1 MFYFYS
7 ISGIQGNDHG
17 FDFDSFKLIEKQK
30 DTQMLFKMIKRRI
43 FLQILLVAV
52 ITTFSGLDLLG
63 QKERSEV
70 PDNYK
75 WDLKPLYA
83 SDEAWESSKV
93 KLVGAL
99 PVIESFKGTLS
110 RSAKD
115 LYKCLDYLSGIEKEA
130 SRLYGYSSMNSDL
143 DTRDMKYSSMTK
155 ELQQIFSDFSARASF
170 VNPEI
175 LGMDWQKIE
184 QFMKDEPKLE
194 IYRKGLKDIFHEK
207 EHTLSQGE
215 ERIMALAGLISGIPS
230 STFNTFSNAEMPS
243 PEVTLSTGEK
253 VLLTSSGY
261 NLYRGTSNR
270 ADRELVFKT
279 FWGNYKNFEAS
290 YGEMLYGSIMTDIFS
305 SKARNYTSSLEAALY
320 PNNIPEAV
328 YHSLIENVNKNLP
341 AFHRYLAIKKRML
354 NVDTLKYLDLY
365 APVVKDVKLK
375 FTYEEAK
382 ALVLKAL
389 APMGSEYVS
398 VVKKALDERWI
409 DVMPTTAK
417 SSGAYS
423 NDAGYDIHPYILLN
437 YNDLYSDV
445 STLAHEL
452 GHTMHSYFANKTQP
466 YPTADYPTFV
476 AEVASTFNEV
486 LLFKEMMKEIS
497 DDDVRLSLLM
507 SWLDQYKGTI
517 FRQTQFAEFEL
528 STHDAAEKGEPLTG
542 EFLSDLYEKQV
553 KKYYGHDKGVC
564 YVDDYISMEW
574 AFIPHFY
581 RRFYVYQYSTS
592 FTASISLAERVMNK
606 EKGALENYLRFLSSG
621 GSDYPI
627 ELLKKAG
634 VDMTTSAP
642 FDKTITAMNSI
653 MDEIEKILVKKEA
666 LKSKK

>member
-1 MFYFYS
+1 MINCKLYLMLALLF
-7 ISGIQGNDHG
+7 IAGLN
-17 FDFDSFKLIEKQK
+17 SFAQRER
-30 DTQMLFKMIKRRI
+30 T
-43 FLQILLVAV
+43 QILD
-52 ITTFSGLDLLG
+52 S
-63 QKERSEV
+63 
-70 PDNYK
+70 YK

-83 SDEAWESSKV
+83 SDTEWKSSKDKIV
-93 KLVGAL
+93 SLL
-99 PVIESFKGTLS
+99 PRIETFKGTIT
-110 RSAKD
+110 RSAGD
-115 LYKCLDYLSGIEKEA
+115 LYKCFDFMTNIRKEFY
-130 SRLYGYSSMNSDL
+130 RLYGYSSMNSDL

-155 ELQQIFSDFSARASF
+155 ELQQISSDLSARASF
-170 VNPEI
+170 IDPEV
-175 LGMDWQKIE
+175 LSMDWEKIE
-184 QFMKDEPKLE
+184 KFMKDEPKLE
-194 IYRKGLKDIFHEK
+194 IFRKGLKDLFREK

-215 ERIMALAGLISGIPS
+215 ERIMALAELISGVPS

-253 VLLTSSGY
+253 VLLSSAGY
-261 NLYRGTSNR
+261 NRFRGLPER
-270 ADRELVFKT
+270 ADRELVFRT
-279 FWGNYKNFEAS
+279 FWNNYKRFEAS
-290 YGEMLYGSIMTDIFS
+290 YGEMLYGSIMADIFS
-305 SKARNYTSSLEAALY
+305 YKARKYSSSLEAALY
-320 PNNIPEAV
+320 PNNIPVGV
-328 YHSLIENVNKNLP
+328 YHSLIENVNRNLP
-341 AFHRYLAIKKRML
+341 AFHRYLSIKKRML

-365 APVVKDVKLK
+365 APVVKDVNLK
-375 FTYEEAK
+375 FSYDEAK
-382 ALVLKAL
+382 SLVLKAL
-389 APMGSEYVS
+389 APLGTEYAS

-409 DVMPTTAK
+409 DVYPTTGK

-423 NDAGYDIHPYILLN
+423 SDAAYDVHPYILLN

-466 YPTADYPTFV
+466 FPTADYPTFV

-486 LLFKEMMKEIS
+486 LLFKEIMKEIR

-528 STHDAAEKGEPLTG
+528 RTHEAAERGQPLTG
-542 EFLSDLYEKQV
+542 EYLSELYEKEV
-553 KKYYGHDKGVC
+553 RKYYGHDKGVC

-581 RRFYVYQYSTS
+581 RRFYVFQYSTS
-592 FTASISLAERVMNK
+592 FTASISLAERVLNN
-606 EKGALENYLRFLSSG
+606 EKGALENYIGFLSSG

-642 FDKTITAMNSI
+642 FDKTIAAMNTI
-653 MDEIEKILVKKEA
+653 MDEIEKILAKRGH
-666 LKSKK
+666 